1 MDAVRV
7 TGEGIVELARP
18 CVPQTE
24 AFEMGE
30 IRLALS
36 TGSVWLRCICGREVV
51 YGAYAGGLLVADKTL
66 RCPWV
71 LFAPPAGEG
80 STPES

>member
-24 AFEMGE
+24 TGE
-30 IRLALS
+30 IRLAHS

-66 RCPWV
+66 RCP
-71 LFAPPAGEG
+71 
-80 STPES
+80 